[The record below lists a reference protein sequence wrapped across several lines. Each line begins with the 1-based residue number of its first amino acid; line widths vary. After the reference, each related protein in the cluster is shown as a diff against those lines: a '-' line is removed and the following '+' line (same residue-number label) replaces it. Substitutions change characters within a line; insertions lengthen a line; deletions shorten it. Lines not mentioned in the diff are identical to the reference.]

1 MFLREMNF
9 LRVNAYEWI
18 ELKEMEEVESQTLFF
33 SIWTMD
39 LNVWE
44 KKGIISTKEVSF
56 STPRRDVIRK

>member
-1 MFLREMNF
+1 MNF

-56 STPRRDVIRK
+56 STSQEGM

>member
-56 STPRRDVIRK
+56 STSQEGM